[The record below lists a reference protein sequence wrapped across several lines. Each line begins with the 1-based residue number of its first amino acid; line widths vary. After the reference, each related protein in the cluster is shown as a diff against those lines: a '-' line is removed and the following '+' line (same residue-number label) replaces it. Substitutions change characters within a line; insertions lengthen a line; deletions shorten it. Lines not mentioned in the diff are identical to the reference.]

1 LVNLSHQGA
10 LNMNVLSKENQKFLD
25 RRKNSVTS
33 SASSATSLTVNKAL
47 GAKVW
52 DVDGKEYID
61 FAGGIGSLNAGHNH
75 PEVVEAI
82 KRQADNLIQPCFH
95 VMQHPGFIELSE
107 KLNELV
113 LGDFKKKTY
122 LCNSGAEAVE
132 NGIKI
137 ARHYTKRAGVICF
150 EGAFHGRTLLG
161 MSLTSKIMPYKKD
174 FGPFSPEIYR
184 AQHPALHSDITF
196 DYDAYWQ
203 DLFNCFVSADNVAA
217 IIIEPQLGEGGFIPV
232 PVEFMHSIRKVCDQ
246 NGIVMIADE
255 VQTGFCRTGKML
267 AMEHYE
273 IAPDLT
279 LMAKSLSAGI
289 PLAAVT
295 GKVDIMD
302 SPHVGGIGST
312 NGGNP
317 LACAAALALLDVYK
331 QENLAHKAEII
342 GNKTKT
348 FFKDLQGICPQIKD
362 IRGLGAM
369 VGVEFID
376 DQGKPNS
383 EFLST
388 LINKCLQKGLVL
400 LSAGVH
406 KNVLR
411 TLMPLVITEHEL
423 LGAFKIIQTSVREI
437 NFD

>member
-1 LVNLSHQGA
+1 LVNLIHQGA

-25 RRKNSVTS
+25 RRKNSVTN

-82 KRQADNLIQPCFH
+82 KRQADKLIQPCFH

-137 ARHYTKRAGVICF
+137 ARHFTKRAGVICF

-342 GNKTKT
+342 GNKTKA

-369 VGVEFID
+369 IGVEFVD
-376 DQGKPNS
+376 EQDKPNS